1 MSQSFTKKGIG
12 EILVLLVGAL
22 IAGAGKQQDAPLLL
36 GLGVIVIGIGVIL
49 GGIGAIRRRRL
60 VFLHGEARFVT
71 RRVTGGAAV
80 LWGILFVLTGL
91 ALMAGG
97 GAIAIGQQAGLR
109 QLVME
114 PGAWLLAGG
123 VALFFVSA
131 ASLVQRATD
140 GEHTG
145 LRVVLALPGY
155 LFGALGLLLAIAIA
169 SAGLWGL
176 EDPSGLRA
184 LGMQLQAKAQV
195 WLDAR

>member
-1 MSQSFTKKGIG
+1 MHRFRNPWF
-12 EILVLLVGAL
+12 VLSSV
-22 IAGAGKQQDAPLLL
+22 
-36 GLGVIVIGIGVIL
+36 VL

-71 RRVTGGAAV
+71 RRFTGGAAV

-97 GAIAIGQQAGLR
+97 VAIAVGRQASLR

-123 VALFFVSA
+123 IALLFVSA
-131 ASLVQRATD
+131 ASLVQRAND

-145 LRVVLALPGY
+145 LRVVLALPGH
-155 LFGALGLLLAIAIA
+155 LFGALGVLLAVAMA

-176 EDPSGLRA
+176 EDPNGLRA
-184 LGMQLQAKAQV
+184 LGMQLQTQALV